1 MAQKFFSNVN
11 FVDSVDVSWGT
22 DEDFTIYHISGDNYI
37 TNDIGDFKMTMV
49 PEELRRISFW
59 MDQTIL
65 QYQISILDLLIMPA
79 FYLVVVLMLS

>member
-37 TNDIGDFKMTMV
+37 TNDMVIYILDKERTIKTCCFKMTM
-49 PEELRRISFW
+49 
-59 MDQTIL
+59 DQV
-65 QYQISILDLLIMPA
+65 M
-79 FYLVVVLMLS
+79 